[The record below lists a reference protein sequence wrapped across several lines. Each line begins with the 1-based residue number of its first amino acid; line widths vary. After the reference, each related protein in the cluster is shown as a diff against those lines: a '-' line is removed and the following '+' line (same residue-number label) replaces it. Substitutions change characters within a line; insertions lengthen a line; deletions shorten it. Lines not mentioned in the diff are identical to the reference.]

1 MARTLDESWEAVPQG
16 KQLHQEL
23 EALGLYDDCLTEDQ
37 MRARWVRFDGLDLG
51 IMPAD
56 F

>member
-1 MARTLDESWEAVPQG
+1 MAHTLDESWETALQG

-23 EALGLYDDCLTEDQ
+23 GALGLYDDCLTEDQ
-37 MRARWVRFDGLDLG
+37 LRARWVRFDGLDLG
-51 IMPAD
+51 IMPAK